1 MINSLALS
9 HSPTMASAASVA
21 SEAGNPW
28 GMSATAL
35 GCLIAAGRLSVEE
48 AVTSCLERARL
59 VEPHVRAFEFLDE
72 TLLLTQARALDAR
85 LRESGGLGPLW
96 GAPVGVKDVFN
107 TADMPTSMGSS
118 LWAGFTPG
126 NDART
131 VHAVRQAGGVIMG
144 KTVTAEF
151 AVHYLPAHKTTN
163 PHDPGRIPGTSS
175 SGSAAAV
182 SSGVVPL
189 ALCTQTAG
197 SIIRPASFC
206 GVWGFKPT
214 FGTVPRTG
222 VLKTT
227 DTLDSIGCMARCVE
241 DLILLFDTIRVRGRD
256 YPYVQKKLDIPQPS
270 RRLRLGVLTQ
280 GVSLFSDFPPYAL
293 EILERYV
300 SRLSCTLPPGASLEL
315 VPPMPE
321 LNTIHG
327 HHATIYDK
335 ALSYYFS
342 KESGQHGKISTVM
355 RELIDR
361 GNKISLE
368 EYRRSL
374 QEQVRLRRLVT
385 ERLAGFDAVL
395 TLSTAGEAPL
405 LGVSET
411 PDTCLI
417 WTFLG
422 FPALSIPLFTGPNGL
437 PFGLQVV
444 AKRYDDHFL
453 LQIAK
458 DILQYIS
465 VD

>member
-1 MINSLALS
+1 M
-9 HSPTMASAASVA
+9 T
-21 SEAGNPW
+21 
-28 GMSATAL
+28 ATAL
-35 GCLIAAGRLSVEE
+35 GRLIAAGRLSVEE
-48 AVTSCLERARL
+48 AVTSCLERARQ
-59 VEPHVRAFEFLDE
+59 VEPHIRAFEFLDE
-72 TLLLTQARALDAR
+72 TLPLAQARALDAR
-85 LRESGGLGPLW
+85 RRESGGLGPLW

-107 TADMPTSMGSS
+107 TEDMPTCMGSA

-131 VHAVRQAGGVIMG
+131 VHTVRQAGGVIMG

-163 PHDPGRIPGTSS
+163 PHDPARIPGTSS

-182 SSGVVPL
+182 SSGIVPL

-241 DLILLFDTIRVRGRD
+241 DLALLFDTIRVHGRD
-256 YPYVQKKLDIPQPS
+256 YPYVQTKLDVPLPIRPI
-270 RRLRLGVLTQ
+270 RLGVIDH
-280 GVSLFSDFPPYAL
+280 GISVFSDYDPYAL
-293 EILERYV
+293 EILDRYV
-300 SRLSCTLPPGASLEL
+300 ARLACALPSGASLEL
-315 VPPMPE
+315 VPPIPE
-321 LNTIHG
+321 LSTIHS
-327 HHATIYDK
+327 HHSTIYDK

-342 KESGQHGKISTVM
+342 KESGQHGKISAVM

-361 GNKISLE
+361 GNQISLE
-368 EYRRSL
+368 EYQRSM

-385 ERLAGFDAVL
+385 ERLAGFDALL

-405 LGVSET
+405 LGVPET

-444 AKRYDDHFL
+444 AKRYDDHLL
-453 LQIAK
+453 LQVAK